1 MYDRNITINSSS
13 LEGVFAVV
21 EKRDGYR
28 PEVHYVL
35 KDNLGSWTTITYAWG
50 NLRNPLTWTGSPA
63 RLPKYD
69 RGFTGHEHLYHFGLI
84 NMNGRV
90 YDPFMSTFLS
100 PDNYIQAPDNSQNFN
115 RYAYCLN
122 NPLKYTD
129 PSGEIFWAPII
140 LGATI
145 GAYMGGTIAN
155 NDYNPLQW
163 NYDSGKTWGYM
174 LGGAIVGGISGYIGG
189 AIAASEIPM
198 ANTLG
203 IMASSYTYSLGT
215 NLYTNGQ
222 TDTSISFGFASYN
235 FTSDEFGYLGKKGNS
250 TLENIGYG
258 LGALANISDILA
270 GMKPGNVTLRTENN
284 PNYSSKG
291 DYIGHSQITMGNNV
305 IIDWGPT
312 EYKTSLLGLIEGTNS
327 YENGRLI
334 ENMKGI
340 SFWNPIDVHGVNI
353 KRILKFS
360 DYLNKGG
367 HYNLLYNNCVSMTSR
382 ALNISGVFNI
392 GIHPYILHTQMYL
405 RSLGLR
411 PALFSYFILNIKQ
424 P

>member
-1 MYDRNITINSSS
+1 MTSTGLFAIFALDSNNNGTMSYVIKDHQGSMYATVTGNT
-13 LEGVFAVV
+13 V
-21 EKRDGYR
+21 ERYSFD
-28 PEVHYVL
+28 
-35 KDNLGSWTTITYAWG
+35 AWG
-50 NLRNPLTWTGSPA
+50 RRRNPQTLSYDNVTASF
-63 RLPKYD
+63 D
-69 RGFTGHEHLYHFGLI
+69 RGYTLHEHYDDFGLI

-90 YDPFMSTFLS
+90 YDPYMSTFLS

-129 PSGEIFWAPII
+129 PSGEIVWAPII
-140 LGATI
+140 IGAVV

-163 NYDSGKTWGYM
+163 DYDSGKTWGYM

-222 TDTSISFGFASYN
+222 TDISISFGFASYN

-367 HYNLLYNNCVSMTSR
+367 HYN
-382 ALNISGVFNI
+382 
-392 GIHPYILHTQMYL
+392 
-405 RSLGLR
+405 
-411 PALFSYFILNIKQ
+411 
-424 P
+424 